1 MDSDPPSSVHKDW
14 LVRYSLDPWLMHRLA
29 YSWLTSRN
37 YCIIMHMPKYICTV
51 THKKKYIK
59 KSHCS
64 WTATSQFTGWSRETD
79 LVCKFP
85 THIWSEMTCFHKPPI
100 VMNTTKILVTYL
112 CLFLLINKNKIF
124 WKYIKKIKK
133 NWLLDG
139 VYLNAYFGGFKS
151 SRWARE
157 SNFRYFILVTG
168 SECWFET
175 CDIRAYTD
183 MVARSRYTISTGVL

>member
-1 MDSDPPSSVHKDW
+1 MTDASPRLQLADFKKLLHNNAHAKIYLYCYTQKEIYKEKPLQLNCNITVHW
-14 LVRYSLDPWLMHRLA
+14 LEQGNRLGMQI
-29 YSWLTSRN
+29 S
-37 YCIIMHMPKYICTV
+37 K
-51 THKKKYIK
+51 
-59 KSHCS
+59 
-64 WTATSQFTGWSRETD
+64 
-79 LVCKFP
+79 
-85 THIWSEMTCFHKPPI
+85 HIWSEMTCFHKPPI